1 MIMCVPRMIP
11 DDSSPPAAPTL
22 QQLAELNDALVT
34 ATELEQIYAALARH
48 PRVQATPGSAEIFES
63 CRQQLDQD
71 IAVLDEHLENLRVL
85 ARSAPLAPE
94 GENES
99 AVERLVSLPDVEPAE
114 PGGSVLATV
123 RRAFHQEDFLR
134 QQLEFS
140 LASARTS
147 GHRKLELQLKMVVLS
162 VAQRCRLLDERYGF
176 ARSKSVLVQGFR
188 KQTTRILSLL
198 QGQERRDI
206 D

>member
-1 MIMCVPRMIP
+1 MARVPRMNP

-22 QQLAELNDALVT
+22 QQLTELNDALVS
-34 ATELEQIYAALARH
+34 ATELEQIYAALTRH
-48 PRVQATPGSAEIFES
+48 PRVQATPGSAEVFES
-63 CRQQLDQD
+63 CREQLGQD
-71 IAVLDEHLENLRVL
+71 IAVLDEHLEVLRVL
-85 ARSAPLAPE
+85 ARSAPLAPGGE
-94 GENES
+94 GES
-99 AVERLVSLPDVEPAE
+99 AAARLASLPDVEPAE

-123 RRAFHQEDFLR
+123 RRAFHLEDFLR

-140 LASARTS
+140 LASAQAS

-162 VAQRCRLLDERYGF
+162 VAQRCRLLDERYSF

-198 QGQERRDI
+198 QGEERRDI